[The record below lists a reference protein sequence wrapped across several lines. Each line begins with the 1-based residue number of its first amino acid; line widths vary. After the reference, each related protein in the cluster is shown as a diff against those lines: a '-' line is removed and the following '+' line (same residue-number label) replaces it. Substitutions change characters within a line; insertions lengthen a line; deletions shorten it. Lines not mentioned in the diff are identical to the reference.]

1 MKTDSKIELEFNKD
15 TDEITYFNYLNRNI
29 HTSFLLSN
37 VILGIEEIVNNEIN
51 KYHVINN
58 FRISAR
64 SDVILVNSKIQLF
77 NYMYGATF
85 CGEFNEGHISGN
97 GCFKWPE
104 G

>member
-37 VILGIEEIVNNEIN
+37 VILGIEEIVNNEII
-51 KYHVINN
+51 KYDVINN

-64 SDVILVNSKIQLF
+64 NDDILVNSKIQLF

-85 CGEFNEGHISGN
+85 L
-97 GCFKWPE
+97 W
-104 G
+104 